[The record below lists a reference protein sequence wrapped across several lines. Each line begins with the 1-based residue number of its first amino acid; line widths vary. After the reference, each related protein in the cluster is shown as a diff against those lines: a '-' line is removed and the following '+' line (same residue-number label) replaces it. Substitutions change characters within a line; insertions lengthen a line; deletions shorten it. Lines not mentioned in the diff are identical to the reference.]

1 MEPETPA
8 APAEARL
15 IRTARLAAG
24 MSAAQAAR
32 ATEGA
37 VSATYWRDVER
48 GYGGRRGQRAAAR
61 ASDGLLA
68 AMARVTGVTP
78 DQLDKVQREDAARVL
93 TEILRREGGSGP
105 AEAPAAPRN
114 PFAAFASQF
123 SEPEDDPAW
132 DMFPDPAD
140 KLLRWIWRM
149 PVPVEDREQLVADIR
164 ARRRAA
170 QEPPRRES
178 ACLPG

>member
-1 MEPETPA
+1 MPTANWKRLGELLVRRRIELDPRYSNRQLFA
-8 APAEARL
+8 AERG
-15 IRTARLAAG
+15 INYRT
-24 MSAAQAAR
+24 
-32 ATEGA
+32 
-37 VSATYWRDVER
+37 VSDVER
-48 GYGGRRGQRAAAR
+48 GRRDNYEDGTITALEVAYGVKPGSIGQF
-61 ASDGLLA
+61 LA
-68 AMARVTGVTP
+68 
-78 DQLDKVQREDAARVL
+78 
-93 TEILRREGGSGP
+93 GGELEALPRP
-105 AEAPAAPRN
+105 AEAPPVPRN

-178 ACLPG
+178 ACLPR

>member
-1 MEPETPA
+1 MEPE
-8 APAEARL
+8 APAPPPEALL
-15 IRTARLAAG
+15 IRTAREAVG
-24 MSAAQAAR
+24 MTATQAAA
-32 ATEGA
+32 ATQGA

-48 GYGGRRGQRAAAR
+48 GYGGRRGKRAAAR
-61 ASDGLLA
+61 ASARLLA
-68 AMARVTGVTP
+68 AMAHITRVTP
-78 DQLDKVQREDAARVL
+78 DQLAKVKREDAARVL
-93 TEILRREGGSGP
+93 TEILRREGGSDP
-105 AEAPAAPRN
+105 AEVPAVPRN

-123 SEPEDDPAW
+123 SEPEDDSAW

-170 QEPPRRES
+170 QEPPWRES
-178 ACLPG
+178 ACLPR